1 MDAVSRLG
9 LANLGDRE
17 VSEMIPVEIGEI
29 ERFNIVTSPRQATDV
44 EVRAFT
50 EVRVA
55 LAQGDKIEARKQR
68 TAHEMALA
76 FAIQQPQGLGLL
88 FPGLRPKGQR

>member
-1 MDAVSRLG
+1 MDAVNRLG
-9 LANLGDRE
+9 LASVVDRE
-17 VSEMIPVEIGEI
+17 VGEMI
-29 ERFNIVTSPRQATDV
+29 PRQATAV
-44 EVRAFT
+44 EARAFA

-55 LAQGDKIEARKQR
+55 LAQGDKVKARKQR
-68 TAHEMALA
+68 TAHELALA